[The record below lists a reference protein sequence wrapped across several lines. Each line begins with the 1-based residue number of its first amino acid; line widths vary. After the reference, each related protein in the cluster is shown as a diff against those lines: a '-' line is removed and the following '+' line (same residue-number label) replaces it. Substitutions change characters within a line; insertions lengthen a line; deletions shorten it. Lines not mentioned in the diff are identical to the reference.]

1 MPQAAAGFIDSNRVR
16 ERGIQ
21 AASPEAGVIMSEAAA
36 QALIQTI
43 AIYLGC
49 GAVFGVLFLWRWVGR
64 LDTAAAHGT
73 IGFRALVFPGV
84 AALWPLFLVRLVR
97 R

>member
-1 MPQAAAGFIDSNRVR
+1 MPRAACGFIESNRIR
-16 ERGIQ
+16 ARGIK
-21 AASPEAGVIMSEAAA
+21 AASKGRGFIMTVAAA

-49 GAVFGVLFLWRWVGR
+49 GAVFAVLFLWRWVGL

-73 IGFRALVFPGV
+73 LGFRVLVFPGV
-84 AALWPLFLVRLVR
+84 AAFWPLFLVRLVR